1 MKRRVLLLVL
11 LLSTMLIAGCA
22 DYSDTVGK
30 KLKSSSGNCA
40 GGLPPEED
48 GSCPDDA
55 PTISAVEMER
65 RQRVDLQEIGGS
77 QNLWEGFYRP
87 YLSNLNTGARIA
99 VYPSNPGISPM
110 TIPSAYQDTSAI
122 TIPRV
127 FEDFS
132 NIMQKGVSISEGT
145 FGNNQYS
152 AYFKINPITETV
164 KIQIDFNFG
173 ITRRLA
179 GKPVANQTIQE
190 CTGKLNK
197 DYSVT
202 NTGRL
207 SQDYSITNIECSGI
221 SY

>member
-1 MKRRVLLLVL
+1 MKYLLLIL
-11 LLSTMLIAGCA
+11 TLSFLPVA
-22 DYSDTVGK
+22 YSFGDIGV
-30 KLKSSSGNCA
+30 
-40 GGLPPEED
+40 
-48 GSCPDDA
+48 
-55 PTISAVEMER
+55 
-65 RQRVDLQEIGGS
+65 QEGI
-77 QNLWEGFYRP
+77 
-87 YLSNLNTGARIA
+87 I
-99 VYPSNPGISPM
+99 ISPNI
-110 TIPSAYQDTSAI
+110 TFSPSILNVSKLRFPETPVDIEKSIATDKALKGLEAYLEGKSYNQIPSEVIELGESDYTSLNNI
-122 TIPRV
+122 LNSLETKRKEYYSRNKPVEIKV
-127 FEDFS
+127 NFEGSTAFLEVEKD
-132 NIMQKGVSISEGT
+132 
-145 FGNNQYS
+145 
-152 AYFKINPITETV
+152 V